1 MDNHAEQRNDR
12 RAIRRRPA
20 AHVVPVVRHPQE
32 ALVDGRG
39 IEMTDWHDRTLA
51 DYLADAEDAYGLP
64 ERSGGHTWT
73 EGTQGRVCTHCGQRW
88 AEVVGATDE
97 AIQQPHY
104 AHDGLGEWE
113 QKMPD
118 LFETMHRTNA

>member
-1 MDNHAEQRNDR
+1 
-12 RAIRRRPA
+12 
-20 AHVVPVVRHPQE
+20 
-32 ALVDGRG
+32 
-39 IEMTDWHDRTLA
+39 MTGLHGHMLA
-51 DYLADAEDAYGLP
+51 DYLADAGDAYGLP

-104 AHDGLGEWE
+104 AHDGKLAEWE
-113 QKMPD
+113 QKEFVREVD
-118 LFETMHRTNA
+118 WLWSTIIDAASAGH